1 MRRLLADKL
10 VIVTTGI
17 IILMSLVFALVR
29 TGAL

>member
-10 VIVTTGI
+10 VIVTTVI